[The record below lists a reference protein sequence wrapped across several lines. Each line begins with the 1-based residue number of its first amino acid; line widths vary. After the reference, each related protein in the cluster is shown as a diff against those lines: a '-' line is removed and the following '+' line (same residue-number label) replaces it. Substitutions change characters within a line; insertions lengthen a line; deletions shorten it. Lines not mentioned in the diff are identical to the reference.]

1 MRIACLQFDPQV
13 GDVKNNFTKADAIL
27 AKAKP
32 EDLDLLVL
40 PEMAFSGYNFSS
52 LEQITPYLE
61 PTTSGVTSSWART
74 AALRH
79 NCIVTVGYPEK
90 VGDLSSGSTNPKCYN
105 STVTMD
111 KDGKTIANYRKSF
124 LYYTDETW
132 AHEGS
137 GFFDGDIE
145 GLGTVAMGICKYSAH
160 RFIGMDLNP
169 YKFETP
175 WNACEFACHVLQ
187 KKANL
192 VIMSMAWLTRQ
203 DQLPYSLLAREPDM
217 DTISYWIS
225 RLKPIIEASRTEEII
240 IVLANRCGAE
250 GESTYAGT
258 STILGI
264 KGGEVNV
271 YGILGRGE
279 EKLLIVD
286 TDQHPMAKIISGT
299 K

>member
-13 GDVKNNFTKADAIL
+13 GDVTNNFTKADAIL

-74 AALRH
+74 TALKY
-79 NCIVTVGYPEK
+79 NCVVTVGYPEK
-90 VGDLSSGSTNPKCYN
+90 VDEASSNRSNPECYN
-105 STVTMD
+105 STVTVD
-111 KDGKTIANYRKSF
+111 KEGKTIANYRKSF

-137 GFFDGDIE
+137 GFFDGNIR
-145 GLGTVAMGICKYSAH
+145 GLGTVAMGIC
-160 RFIGMDLNP
+160 MDLNP

-175 WNACEFACHVLQ
+175 WTTCEFACHVLQ

-192 VIMSMAWLTRQ
+192 VILSMAWLTRQ
-203 DQLPYSLLAREPDM
+203 DQLPYGLLANEPDM
-217 DTISYWIS
+217 DTISYWIT
-225 RLKPIIEASRTEEII
+225 RLKPIIGASSNEEII
-240 IVLANRCGAE
+240 IILANRCGTE
-250 GESTYAGT
+250 GEATYAGT
-258 STILGI
+258 STVLGI
-264 KGGEVNV
+264 KDGEVNV

-279 EKLLIVD
+279 KKLLIVN
-286 TDQHPMAKIISGT
+286 TDERPMAKIISGT

>member
-13 GDVKNNFTKADAIL
+13 GDVANNFTKAYAIL
-27 AKAKP
+27 AKAEP

-74 AALRH
+74 TALKYS
-79 NCIVTVGYPEK
+79 CVVTVGYPEK
-90 VGDLSSGSTNPKCYN
+90 VDDALSRSSNPECYN
-105 STVTMD
+105 STVTVD
-111 KDGKTIANYRKSF
+111 NEGKTIANYRKSF

-137 GFFDGDIE
+137 GFYCGIIK
-145 GLGTVAMGICKYSAH
+145 GLGTVAMGIC
-160 RFIGMDLNP
+160 MDLNP

-175 WNACEFACHVLQ
+175 WSTCEFACYVLQ

-192 VIMSMAWLTRQ
+192 VILSMAWLTRQ
-203 DQLPYSLLAREPDM
+203 DQLPY
-217 DTISYWIS
+217 
-225 RLKPIIEASRTEEII
+225 EII
-240 IVLANRCGAE
+240 VILANRCGTE
-250 GESTYAGT
+250 GEATYAGT
-258 STILGI
+258 STVLGI
-264 KGGEVNV
+264 KDDEVNV

-286 TDQHPMAKIISGT
+286 TDEHPMAKIISGT
-299 K
+299 KSTEI

>member
-13 GDVKNNFTKADAIL
+13 GDVKNNFIKADAIL
-27 AKAKP
+27 AKAEP

-74 AALRH
+74 TALKH

-90 VGDLSSGSTNPKCYN
+90 ADSSSGSTNPECYN
-105 STVTMD
+105 SAVTVD
-111 KDGKTIANYRKSF
+111 KEGKTIANYRKSF

-137 GFFDGDIE
+137 GFFDGDIK
-145 GLGTVAMGICKYSAH
+145 GLGTVAMGIC
-160 RFIGMDLNP
+160 MDLNP

-175 WNACEFACHVLQ
+175 WNTCEFACHVLQ

-203 DQLPYSLLAREPDM
+203 DQLPYGLLAREPDM

-240 IVLANRCGAE
+240 IVLANRCGTE
-250 GESTYAGT
+250 GEATYAGT

-264 KGGEVNV
+264 KDGEVNV

-279 EKLLIVD
+279 GKLLIVD
-286 TDQHPMAKIISGT
+286 TDEHPVGKIISGP